1 MNDEKEMIA
10 EETEETPAAESV
22 SAPEAPLSLE
32 EQLEKA
38 KSDAAANLEG
48 WQRARAEFAN
58 ARKRMDRQLSEAY
71 TNATADA
78 VSKLLPVIDDFDRAF
93 ANVPEAIAKDSWFDG
108 IRLVNKKLNSIL
120 ENANIERINAVGQ
133 PFDPNF
139 HEAILQEPSDEYESG
154 VVIRE
159 LQSGYK
165 LGDRVIRPVLV
176 VVAA

>member
-1 MNDEKEMIA
+1 MNEEKEPLNEPTPEA
-10 EETEETPAAESV
+10 EATPEAA
-22 SAPEAPLSLE
+22 APLSLE

-38 KSDAAANLEG
+38 QADAAANLDG

-58 ARKRMDRQLSEAY
+58 ARRRMDKQLAEAY
-71 TNATADA
+71 SSATADV
-78 VSKLLPVIDDFDRAF
+78 VSRLLPVIDDFDRAL
-93 ANVPEAIAKDSWFDG
+93 ANVPETVAKDGWFDG

-120 ENANIERINAVGQ
+120 ENANIERISSVGK
-133 PFDPNF
+133 PFDPNV

-154 VVIRE
+154 IIVRE

-165 LGDRVIRPVLV
+165 AGERVIRPALV